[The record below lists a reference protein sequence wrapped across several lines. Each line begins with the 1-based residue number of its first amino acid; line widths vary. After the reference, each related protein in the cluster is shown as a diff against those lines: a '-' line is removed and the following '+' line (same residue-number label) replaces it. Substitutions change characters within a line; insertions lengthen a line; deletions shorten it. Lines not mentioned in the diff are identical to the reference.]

1 MTLAAITAKNRAA
14 KILLDADKPLT
25 YYTIL
30 SKWGV
35 RTIPSKREIQQV
47 LAKYSIFVKIGV
59 ETSEGHGGTNKRI
72 TYSHIDHTMLSE
84 WLEIESAE

>member
-47 LAKYSIFVKIGV
+47 LAWKNYCSSTAAVIRCIIVILMQLLLIN
-59 ETSEGHGGTNKRI
+59 S
-72 TYSHIDHTMLSE
+72 
-84 WLEIESAE
+84 